1 MRGPKV
7 GKKNIT
13 VSLDGIW
20 LLNAV
25 GASMSKEAAALP
37 SDIPISIPGD
47 IAQALFDSGHLSD
60 PYYGRNELDALWVGR
75 TDWSLTTSFA
85 LDNESAQRA
94 VASAILNFDVI
105 DTVAEITLNGESI
118 DLSQNMF
125 RRLTLDLPGKLNT
138 GENKLEVL
146 IRSPEAYTD
155 EAAEKLPYPIPH
167 TNQFPWQWNNRN
179 LLRKVACH
187 GGWDWGITLMTG
199 GIYETPLLTLGRSG
213 RVESLTTRQEKLPGG
228 NQWALTVS
236 CEYFSRV
243 AQEVTLEYSLGNE
256 SSSNTFGVQEGSNI
270 LTHLIKVEN
279 PELWWPAG
287 QGQQQLYELTVK
299 SPEETQTKNIGF
311 RTAEVIVED
320 DDVGRSMSFRINGRD
335 IFAKGA
341 NWIPVDAFPSRQTPE
356 VYRRLLGDAVEANMN
371 TIRLWGGGQYE
382 KDVFY
387 DICDELGIMIWHD
400 MMFSCSLY
408 PSDEKFLAEVDG
420 EIRYQV
426 KRLKDHP
433 SIVLWCGNN
442 EDLGA
447 LTWFPESRENRDR
460 YVVDYDRLNEGVIG
474 RAVRELDPDC
484 TWWPSSPSA
493 GYGDYSDCWHDDT
506 KGDMHYWSV
515 WHEGLPFE
523 SYYDVTPRFC
533 SEFGFQSFPGMKTVA
548 GYAPEDQWNPTS
560 PVMRH
565 HQKNNA
571 GNTIILS
578 TMARYFRMSSDFA
591 DFLYLSQ
598 VQQAWAIRT
607 AVEYWR
613 SQRPVSMGALY
624 WQLNDL
630 WPVASWAS
638 IEYDGTW
645 KLLHYEAKRFF
656 APLWLSIYMKDG
668 NLHVVGLND
677 NPLVAGGNLV
687 VSLLG
692 FDGSEIDSWDL
703 GDLECPAG
711 SAASFLSKPLAELE
725 RDGARKY
732 PAGQKPHDTDEADVV
747 DEGFTDRFVSVEWRV
762 AGSESPVV
770 NSLFLTKP
778 RDCELGDAAI
788 TVSRGSRAGTIRL
801 ETDVPAFYVALE
813 SELAGRFEDAGFTL
827 LPGSPRELSFF
838 PAVDDELPSDFVS
851 GVKVRHLRGTY

>member
-1 MRGPKV
+1 MKMDMS
-7 GKKNIT
+7 T
-13 VSLDGIW
+13 ASLSGNW
-20 LLNAV
+20 VLNAV
-25 GASMSKEAAALP
+25 SDSMPKEAAVLP
-37 SDIPISIPGD
+37 PDIPISIPGD
-47 IAQALFDSGHLSD
+47 IAQALLDAGHISD
-60 PYYGRNELDALWVGR
+60 PYFGRNELDALWIGR
-75 TDWSLTTSFA
+75 TDWSLGTAFT
-85 LDNESAQRA
+85 LDEESARRA
-94 VASAILNFDVI
+94 SDSAVLDFDVI
-105 DTVAEITLNGESI
+105 DTVAELLLNGESI
-118 DLSQNMF
+118 GSGANMF
-125 RRLTLDLPGKLNT
+125 RRLTLDITGKLKVGKNS
-138 GENKLEVL
+138 LEVI

-155 EAAEKLPYPIPH
+155 EEAGKLPYPIPH
-167 TNQFPWQWNNRN
+167 TNQFPWQWNHRN

-199 GIYETPLLTLGRSG
+199 GIYEMPVLTLGRSG
-213 RVESLTTRQEKLPGG
+213 RIESLTTRQEKLPDGD
-228 NQWALTVS
+228 NWALTVS
-236 CEYFSRV
+236 VEYFSRM
-243 AQEVTLEYSLGNE
+243 AQEVILEYIFNGK
-256 SSSNTFGVQEGSNI
+256 TFQKVFDVSPG
-270 LTHLIKVEN
+270 THVLEQLIEVKN
-279 PELWWPAG
+279 PNLWWPAG
-287 QGQQQLYELTVK
+287 QGEQFLYELTVK
-299 SPEETQTKNIGF
+299 SPEETLTKNIGF

-320 DDVGRSMSFRINGRD
+320 DSIGRSMSFCINGRD

-371 TIRLWGGGQYE
+371 MIRLWGGGQYE

-408 PSDEKFLAEVDG
+408 PSDRKFLSEVDG
-420 EIRYQV
+420 EVRYQV

-493 GYGDYSDCWHDDT
+493 GYGDYSDCWHDDS

-523 SYYDVTPRFC
+523 SYYDVIPRFC
-533 SEFGFQSFPGMKTVA
+533 SEFGFQSFPGFKTVA

-645 KLLHYEAKRFF
+645 KLLHYEARRFF
-656 APLWLSIYMKDG
+656 APLWVSLYKKDG

-677 NPLVAGGNLV
+677 NPEAAGGRLV
-687 VSLLG
+687 VRLMG
-692 FDGSEIDSWDL
+692 FDGSEIEFWNFA
-703 GDLECPAG
+703 DLECPAG
-711 SAASFLSKPLAELE
+711 SALEFVKIPLAELE
-725 RDGARKY
+725 KEGARKY
-732 PAGQKPHDTDEADVV
+732 PDGQKPHDTDEADVV
-747 DEGFTDRFVSVEWRV
+747 DEGFTDRFVSVEWYV
-762 AGSESPVV
+762 GSGSEGPVIS
-770 NSLFLTKP
+770 SLFLTKP
-778 RDCELGDAAI
+778 RDCELADAEI
-788 TVSRGSRAGTIRL
+788 TVSSGSQAGTIRL
-801 ETDVPAFYVALE
+801 ETDAPAFYVSLE
-813 SELAGRFEDAGFTL
+813 SDVPGRFEDAGFTL
-827 LPGSPRELSFF
+827 LPGSPRELFF
-838 PAVDDELPSDFVS
+838 IPVGDGELPSDFVS
-851 GVKVRHLRGTY
+851 GVEIRHLRGTY